1 MRRELSGRGQRRP
14 GHGPLFPQ
22 GPGTPWAFW
31 FFVLCTIADA
41 LLEISFVPGML
52 VFGAGHVCLIVWLW
66 GLATPSWWSL
76 ALWVAVYILTAL
88 LFRKELPTLGKLTA
102 PFLLYPALLGGS
114 LALGLPLVF
123 LLGWEWWP
131 VALGTL
137 LFYISDMLV
146 AKNQLAHWM
155 THGRSPSWPCTG
167 RRCTSSAWGCGR
179 CSRPCGRN
187 NPRRQGREGKD
198 KTRRSFYGD
207 SSAHR
212 GGGLRGRPPGSELLF
227 QAAGLAHQPW
237 RTTAGC
243 CCGTP
248 TAARGFPLRQRRTT
262 SALSGPR
269 SPASP

>member
-1 MRRELSGRGQRRP
+1 MKLFLIYSCIAIPVWVAQFALYFFLRSAGRMKESLVAKCAGSFLAV
-14 GHGPLFPQ
+14 GSAALAMAAFLQ

-52 VFGAGHVCLIVWLW
+52 VFGAGHVCLIAWLW

-146 AKNQLAHWM
+146 AKNQLAHWDDTWQKPIM
-155 THGRSPSWPCTG
+155 ALYWAALYLISM
-167 RRCTSSAWGCGR
+167 
-179 CSRPCGRN
+179 
-187 NPRRQGREGKD
+187 
-198 KTRRSFYGD
+198 
-207 SSAHR
+207 
-212 GGGLRGRPPGSELLF
+212 GL
-227 QAAGLAHQPW
+227 W
-237 RTTAGC
+237 VV
-243 CCGTP
+243 
-248 TAARGFPLRQRRTT
+248 
-262 SALSGPR
+262 
-269 SPASP
+269 

>member
-1 MRRELSGRGQRRP
+1 MRLFLIYSCIAIPVWVAQFALYFFLRRAGRMKESLAAKCAGSFLAVGSAALGMAFSQE
-14 GHGPLFPQ
+14 GPS
-22 GPGTPWAFW
+22 TPWVFW

-52 VFGAGHVCLIVWLW
+52 VFGAGHVCLILWLW

-76 ALWVAVYILTAL
+76 ALWVAAYILTAI

-146 AKNQLAHWM
+146 AKNQLAHWDDKWQKPIM
-155 THGRSPSWPCTG
+155 
-167 RRCTSSAWGCGR
+167 ALYWGALYLISMGVW
-179 CSRPCGRN
+179 
-187 NPRRQGREGKD
+187 
-198 KTRRSFYGD
+198 
-207 SSAHR
+207 
-212 GGGLRGRPPGSELLF
+212 
-227 QAAGLAHQPW
+227 AA
-237 RTTAGC
+237 
-243 CCGTP
+243 
-248 TAARGFPLRQRRTT
+248 
-262 SALSGPR
+262 
-269 SPASP
+269 

>member
-1 MRRELSGRGQRRP
+1 MKLFLIYSCIAIPVWVAQFALYFFLRSAGRMKESLVAKCAGSFLAV
-14 GHGPLFPQ
+14 GSAALAMAAFPQ

-52 VFGAGHVCLIVWLW
+52 VFGAGHVCLIAWLW

-131 VALGTL
+131 WPWARCCFTSPTCWWRKTSWPTG
-137 LFYISDMLV
+137 
-146 AKNQLAHWM
+146 M

-167 RRCTSSAWGCGR
+167 RRCTSSAWGCG
-179 CSRPCGRN
+179 
-187 NPRRQGREGKD
+187 
-198 KTRRSFYGD
+198 
-207 SSAHR
+207 
-212 GGGLRGRPPGSELLF
+212 
-227 QAAGLAHQPW
+227 
-237 RTTAGC
+237 
-243 CCGTP
+243 
-248 TAARGFPLRQRRTT
+248 
-262 SALSGPR
+262 
-269 SPASP
+269 

>member
-1 MRRELSGRGQRRP
+1 MKLFLIYSCIAIPVWVAQFALYFFLRSAGRMKESLAAKCAGSFLAVGRAA
-14 GHGPLFPQ
+14 LAMAAFPQ

-88 LFRKELPTLGKLTA
+88 LFRKELPTLGKLTV

-146 AKNQLAHWM
+146 AKNQLAHWDDTWQKPIM
-155 THGRSPSWPCTG
+155 ALYWAALYLISM
-167 RRCTSSAWGCGR
+167 
-179 CSRPCGRN
+179 
-187 NPRRQGREGKD
+187 
-198 KTRRSFYGD
+198 
-207 SSAHR
+207 
-212 GGGLRGRPPGSELLF
+212 GL
-227 QAAGLAHQPW
+227 W
-237 RTTAGC
+237 VV
-243 CCGTP
+243 
-248 TAARGFPLRQRRTT
+248 
-262 SALSGPR
+262 
-269 SPASP
+269 

>member
-1 MRRELSGRGQRRP
+1 MKLFLIYSCIAIPVWVAQFALYFFLRSAGRMKESLVAKCAGSFLAV
-14 GHGPLFPQ
+14 GSAALAMAAFPQ
-22 GPGTPWAFW
+22 GPSTPWAFW

-66 GLATPSWWSL
+66 GLAAPSWWSL

-88 LFRKELPTLGKLTA
+88 LFRKELPTLGKLTV

-146 AKNQLAHWM
+146 AKNQLAHWDDTWQKPIM
-155 THGRSPSWPCTG
+155 ALYWAALYLISM
-167 RRCTSSAWGCGR
+167 
-179 CSRPCGRN
+179 
-187 NPRRQGREGKD
+187 
-198 KTRRSFYGD
+198 
-207 SSAHR
+207 
-212 GGGLRGRPPGSELLF
+212 GL
-227 QAAGLAHQPW
+227 W
-237 RTTAGC
+237 VV
-243 CCGTP
+243 
-248 TAARGFPLRQRRTT
+248 
-262 SALSGPR
+262 
-269 SPASP
+269 

>member
-1 MRRELSGRGQRRP
+1 MRLFLIYSCIAIPVWVAQFALYFFLRRAGRMKESLAAKCAGSFLAV
-14 GHGPLFPQ
+14 GSAALAMAAFPQ
-22 GPGTPWAFW
+22 GQGTPWAFW

-76 ALWVAVYILTAL
+76 ALWVAVYILTAI

-146 AKNQLAHWM
+146 AKNQLAHWDDTWQKPIM
-155 THGRSPSWPCTG
+155 ALYWAALYLISM
-167 RRCTSSAWGCGR
+167 
-179 CSRPCGRN
+179 
-187 NPRRQGREGKD
+187 
-198 KTRRSFYGD
+198 
-207 SSAHR
+207 
-212 GGGLRGRPPGSELLF
+212 GL
-227 QAAGLAHQPW
+227 W
-237 RTTAGC
+237 VV
-243 CCGTP
+243 
-248 TAARGFPLRQRRTT
+248 
-262 SALSGPR
+262 
-269 SPASP
+269 

>member
-1 MRRELSGRGQRRP
+1 MKLFLIYSCIAIPVWVAQFALYFFLRRAGRMKESLAAKCAGSFLAV
-14 GHGPLFPQ
+14 GSAALAMAAFPQ
-22 GPGTPWAFW
+22 GPSTPWAFW

-66 GLATPSWWSL
+66 GLTAPSWWSL

-146 AKNQLAHWM
+146 AKNQLAHWDDKWQKPIM
-155 THGRSPSWPCTG
+155 
-167 RRCTSSAWGCGR
+167 ALYWGALYLI
-179 CSRPCGRN
+179 SV
-187 NPRRQGREGKD
+187 
-198 KTRRSFYGD
+198 
-207 SSAHR
+207 
-212 GGGLRGRPPGSELLF
+212 GL
-227 QAAGLAHQPW
+227 W
-237 RTTAGC
+237 VI
-243 CCGTP
+243 
-248 TAARGFPLRQRRTT
+248 
-262 SALSGPR
+262 
-269 SPASP
+269 

>member
-1 MRRELSGRGQRRP
+1 MKLFLIYSCIAIPVWVAQFALYFFLRSAGRMKESLVAKCAGSFLAV
-14 GHGPLFPQ
+14 GSAALAMAAFPQ
-22 GPGTPWAFW
+22 GPSTPWAFW

-76 ALWVAVYILTAL
+76 ALWVAVYILTAI

-146 AKNQLAHWM
+146 AKNQLAHWDDTWQKPIM
-155 THGRSPSWPCTG
+155 ALYWAALYLISM
-167 RRCTSSAWGCGR
+167 
-179 CSRPCGRN
+179 
-187 NPRRQGREGKD
+187 
-198 KTRRSFYGD
+198 
-207 SSAHR
+207 
-212 GGGLRGRPPGSELLF
+212 GLW
-227 QAAGLAHQPW
+227 AV
-237 RTTAGC
+237 
-243 CCGTP
+243 
-248 TAARGFPLRQRRTT
+248 
-262 SALSGPR
+262 
-269 SPASP
+269 

>member
-1 MRRELSGRGQRRP
+1 MKLFLIYSCIAIPVWVAQFALYFFLRSAGRMKESLVAKCAGSFLAV
-14 GHGPLFPQ
+14 GSAALAMAAFPQ
-22 GPGTPWAFW
+22 GPSTPWAFW

-66 GLATPSWWSL
+66 GLAAPSWWSL

-146 AKNQLAHWM
+146 AKNQLAHWDDTWQKPIM
-155 THGRSPSWPCTG
+155 ALYWAALYLISM
-167 RRCTSSAWGCGR
+167 
-179 CSRPCGRN
+179 
-187 NPRRQGREGKD
+187 
-198 KTRRSFYGD
+198 
-207 SSAHR
+207 
-212 GGGLRGRPPGSELLF
+212 GL
-227 QAAGLAHQPW
+227 W
-237 RTTAGC
+237 VV
-243 CCGTP
+243 
-248 TAARGFPLRQRRTT
+248 
-262 SALSGPR
+262 
-269 SPASP
+269 

>member
-1 MRRELSGRGQRRP
+1 MKLFLIYSCIAIPVWVAQFALYFFLRSAGRMKESLAAKCAGSFLAV
-14 GHGPLFPQ
+14 GSAALAMAAFSQ

-41 LLEISFVPGML
+41 LLEINFVPGML
-52 VFGAGHVCLIVWLW
+52 VFGAGHVCLIAWLW

-146 AKNQLAHWM
+146 AKNQLAHWDDTWQKPIM
-155 THGRSPSWPCTG
+155 VLYWAALYLISM
-167 RRCTSSAWGCGR
+167 
-179 CSRPCGRN
+179 
-187 NPRRQGREGKD
+187 
-198 KTRRSFYGD
+198 
-207 SSAHR
+207 
-212 GGGLRGRPPGSELLF
+212 GL
-227 QAAGLAHQPW
+227 W
-237 RTTAGC
+237 VV
-243 CCGTP
+243 
-248 TAARGFPLRQRRTT
+248 
-262 SALSGPR
+262 
-269 SPASP
+269 

>member
-1 MRRELSGRGQRRP
+1 MKLFLIYSCIAIPVWVAQFALYFFLRSAGRMKESLAAKCAGSFLAV
-14 GHGPLFPQ
+14 GSAALAMAAFPQ

-52 VFGAGHVCLIVWLW
+52 VFGAGHVCLIAWLW
-66 GLATPSWWSL
+66 GLAAPSWWSL

-146 AKNQLAHWM
+146 AKNQLAHWEDTWQKPIM
-155 THGRSPSWPCTG
+155 ALYWAALYFISM
-167 RRCTSSAWGCGR
+167 
-179 CSRPCGRN
+179 
-187 NPRRQGREGKD
+187 
-198 KTRRSFYGD
+198 
-207 SSAHR
+207 
-212 GGGLRGRPPGSELLF
+212 GL
-227 QAAGLAHQPW
+227 W
-237 RTTAGC
+237 VV
-243 CCGTP
+243 
-248 TAARGFPLRQRRTT
+248 
-262 SALSGPR
+262 
-269 SPASP
+269 